1 MIAGMRAAGPRLWVI
16 AAVCLSVLALPWT
29 EADAAGGAGPV
40 AQAPS
45 KQGRVT
51 APYVGSAGEAPELV
65 PEFPEGVVDGP
76 PVPSASSPVE
86 VPTAELPERIE
97 EVVAERTAT
106 SDVWL
111 NADGFF
117 IRTEYSEPKYFDA
130 GGRFELIDSTLV
142 PDGEK
147 GWFRSAANSWVAR
160 FGPVTAEG
168 GGVEVTRGA
177 DRVAFTPS
185 VQPGV
190 VVQPQVG
197 SGDEANVVTYLD
209 VWKNVDI
216 RYLVTPVGVKED
228 IVVKAADVS
237 PAPPGTPTPA
247 TQTSHPSPSTPP
259 EQSSNPSTIS
269 PAASSSRSAQVA
281 TSGPTP
287 TSTATS
293 PPPPPKP
300 APRTGP
306 LSTTT
311 LMGSLSP
318 ARTPTT
324 STPAWTTDGSV
335 SISGQRNCAANCNLP
350 SRWALASTH
359 HCWGAF
365 LRWIL
370 WRADAPMITCMY
382 SVIPLMRPTLMVK
395 RLDALIGVAQCV
407 GTRGEPSTSL
417 CSTTPAP
424 EVYR

>member
-1 MIAGMRAAGPRLWVI
+1 M
-16 AAVCLSVLALPWT
+16 
-29 EADAAGGAGPV
+29 
-40 AQAPS
+40 
-45 KQGRVT
+45 T

-216 RYLVTPVGVKED
+216 RYIVTPVGVKED

-237 PAPPGTPTPA
+237 PDFVFDLDTSEPVFVDGASKGAVLPADGSGLTIAAPEVLSKDGDPLDEAARPSVQLRTAESAATPTGPGESPDSTDAPPVPLVAGKEEYVLSVDAAWLASQTVFPLIIDPTIGV
-247 TQTSHPSPSTPP
+247 TQADHVVFQKSHPSGGLS
-259 EQSSNPSTIS
+259 ECVQ
-269 PAASSSRSAQVA
+269 
-281 TSGPTP
+281 GPT
-287 TSTATS
+287 TCNTLQTGWNAGSFWRRSVAFYDLTDFTENAWVVSNATVTLTPDS
-293 PPPPPKP
+293 GTTPN
-300 APRTGP
+300 RTIYIHDPVGAIVD
-306 LSTTT
+306 
-311 LMGSLSP
+311 G
-318 ARTPTT
+318 RTPVGKRGGGGVGEGGKGGG
-324 STPAWTTDGSV
+324 AHGGYCV
-335 SISGQRNCAANCNLP
+335 SS
-350 SRWALASTH
+350 
-359 HCWGAF
+359 
-365 LRWIL
+365 
-370 WRADAPMITCMY
+370 
-382 SVIPLMRPTLMVK
+382 
-395 RLDALIGVAQCV
+395 
-407 GTRGEPSTSL
+407 
-417 CSTTPAP
+417 
-424 EVYR
+424 